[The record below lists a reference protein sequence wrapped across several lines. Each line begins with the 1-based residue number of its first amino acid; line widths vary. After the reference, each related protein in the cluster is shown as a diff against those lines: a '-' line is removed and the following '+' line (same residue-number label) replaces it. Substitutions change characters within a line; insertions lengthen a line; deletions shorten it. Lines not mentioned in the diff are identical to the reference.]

1 MEPVTFSVL
10 QLPLAWAGLALGAAV
25 LVGVALSIASER
37 TYENLLD
44 DEGRPEVSLGMFIA
58 VTAVIG
64 TLLSAFLV
72 MCWAFL
78 NVSIHSNAGSR
89 FAKRG
94 DEPDAIGALMN
105 KENSRP
111 G

>member
-1 MEPVTFSVL
+1 M
-10 QLPLAWAGLALGAAV
+10 LA
-25 LVGVALSIASER
+25 VASSIASER

-58 VTAVIG
+58 VTTVIG

-72 MCWAFL
+72 MCRAFL
-78 NVSIHSNAGSR
+78 NVSIHSNAGTR

-94 DEPDAIGALMN
+94 DEPDAIGALMDQ
-105 KENSRP
+105 ESPRQR
-111 G
+111 